1 MASVNSVDPLL
12 LATQSMVFKIFFLV
26 ILVLVVKLVWKTYFP
41 VLKGRFGEKLVAD
54 TLAELPEGYRVINDL
69 MVRTNWGTT
78 QIDHVVISSHGIF
91 VIETKAYDGWI
102 YGGETD
108 AYWTQVIH
116 RRKTRFYNPLRQNYA
131 HVQAIKN
138 ILTRS
143 KDIGYKNIDYY
154 SIVVFTG
161 ECELKKSP
169 PGVVYRQQLN
179 DFILSKRSGHPISR
193 IDANWILSLL
203 LQANIQDKEAKSQH
217 GESVRMRKAV

>member
-12 LATQSMVFKIFFLV
+12 LATQSMVFKVFFLV
-26 ILVLVVKLVWKTYFP
+26 ILVLVVKLLWKTYFP

-54 TLAELPEGYRVINDL
+54 TLAELPEGHRVINDL

-78 QIDHVVISSHGIF
+78 QIDHVVISPHGIF

-102 YGGETD
+102 CGSETD

-116 RRKTRFYNPLRQNYA
+116 RRKTRFLNPLRQNYG
-131 HVQAIKN
+131 HVQAVKN
-138 ILTRS
+138 ILTKS

-169 PGVVYRQQLN
+169 PGVMYRQQLN
-179 DFILSKRSGHPISR
+179 QFILSKRSGHPISR

-203 LQANIQDKEAKSQH
+203 LQANIQDKETKSQH
-217 GESVRMRKAV
+217 GENVRMRKAV